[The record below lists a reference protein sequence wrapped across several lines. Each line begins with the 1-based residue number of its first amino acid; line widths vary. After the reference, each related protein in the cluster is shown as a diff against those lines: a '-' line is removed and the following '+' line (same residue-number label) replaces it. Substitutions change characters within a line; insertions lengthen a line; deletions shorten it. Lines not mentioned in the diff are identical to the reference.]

1 MSAIKDVK
9 VWRAPKHARPESRVY
24 VHTADGREGC
34 KYLTGNP
41 WHKQFSID
49 GNLTEQEWAEAK
61 ALAVWMDEGKNCW
74 HTVYQNETGKQ
85 HLDEEE
91 LDAQAQAAAKDSKP
105 VHAASDYMKIEM
117 TGTI

>member
-9 VWRAPKHARPESRVY
+9 VWRTPQYVARKEVRVY
-24 VHTADGREGC
+24 VHTEDGREGC

-49 GNLTEQEWAEAK
+49 GNLTEQEWQAAK
-61 ALAVWMDEGKNCW
+61 DLAVWDKCW
-74 HTVYQNETGKQ
+74 HTVYPTSTNNN

-91 LDAQAQAAAKDSKP
+91 QEAADIAKFNARKAQSFDRC
-105 VHAASDYMKIEM
+105 EM
-117 TGTI
+117 VVEETGRV